1 MQKELIELQ
10 PQLIQTSQETEELI
24 AIIEK
29 ESVEVQEVK
38 AVVEVDEATAA
49 KAAAEAKAIKV
60 SFITPPPSPKVGV
73 GGVEGQ
79 WMTCTFTSIATI
91 FQSCQGDGR
100 VIKICSVQCNGT
112 PFMNERYLPPGI
124 NLGDH

>member
-60 SFITPPPSPKVGV
+60 NFITPPP
-73 GGVEGQ
+73 
-79 WMTCTFTSIATI
+79 
-91 FQSCQGDGR
+91 
-100 VIKICSVQCNGT
+100 
-112 PFMNERYLPPGI
+112 LP
-124 NLGDH
+124 